1 MLSNPESTTNNLED
15 ITPPEDR
22 HFGPYV
28 VSHDTLLK
36 AGFSGFYYEKPIK
49 IAYRGEHA
57 DAHISKLNNHH
68 VAIIRFPLD
77 TMHVKWC
84 VGMFPVKPSTGIN
97 EDLVKPQ
104 DYIKAEA
111 LKILEKGIFV
121 DPRKVDGLVLQA
133 VRSSHAAHASHPRRK
148 KIEL

>member
-1 MLSNPESTTNNLED
+1 MLSNPESTMNNLED
-15 ITPPEDR
+15 LTPPEDR

-28 VSHDTLLK
+28 VSRDTLLK

-49 IAYRGEHA
+49 ISYLKGHA
-57 DAHISKLNNHH
+57 DVHISKLNNHH
-68 VAIIRFPLD
+68 IAIIRFPVD

-104 DYIKAEA
+104 DYITAEA

-133 VRSSHAAHASHPRRK
+133 ARSSNAASASLPQSK
-148 KIEL
+148 K